1 MLLVFNLVIQFFSVS
16 DYFMSTVFNGR
27 VVCNSNKKNHNIN
40 ITITKQTI
48 DFFNTE
54 THYIQEGEVHSNIAK
69 WCFICIKVVVQYS
82 IRYNLHLMLRHLWII
97 FLIILSKNIV
107 KCKLFFFL
115 VLYKLNFFFSKNVLI
130 LMKTKSEFLWVFNT
144 HFLHSDI
151 VL

>member
-1 MLLVFNLVIQFFSVS
+1 MLLVFNLVIQFFLVS
-16 DYFMSTVFNGR
+16 DYFISTVFNGR
-27 VVCNSNKKNHNIN
+27 VVCNNNKKSQYKYYNYKTNHLFSI
-40 ITITKQTI
+40 Q
-48 DFFNTE
+48 
-54 THYIQEGEVHSNIAK
+54 THYIQEGEVHSNLAK

-130 LMKTKSEFLWVFNT
+130 LMKTKSEFLWVF
-144 HFLHSDI
+144 
-151 VL
+151 